1 MKWDELTKLLGAAAA
16 AVTAMFALF
25 NSVLSD
31 WVPPTEAMGT
41 PAVTGIASFVSL
53 VVLLMLVLVMRRRL
67 TLAHRR
73 QIAAAAGA
81 AALAGLAVAF
91 VYYGDLDEHVF
102 VWPPAAS
109 AQPDE
114 GEPRRHIRG
123 EFNEMGQQAS
133 RDLGLTAAIREAG
146 GLHKAMDDQ
155 TLWDESSRK
164 QVERRLVLLYVVM
177 TSLLSGA
184 VFGLALAV
192 MFSSPASAAPA
203 GSSQS
208 RG

>member
-1 MKWDELTKLLGAAAA
+1 MKWDELTRQLGAAAA

-31 WVPPTEAMGT
+31 WVPPAEAMGA

-53 VVLLMLVLVMRRRL
+53 VVLLVLVLVMRRRL
-67 TLAHRR
+67 TVAHRR

-81 AALAGLAVAF
+81 AAIAGLVVAY
-91 VYYGDLDEHVF
+91 VYYGDLDAHVF

-114 GEPRRHIRG
+114 GEPRRHLRG
-123 EFNEMGQQAS
+123 EFNEMGRQAS
-133 RDLGLTAAIREAG
+133 DVSLTAAITEAG
-146 GLHKAMDDQ
+146 GLHKAQADQ
-155 TLWDESSRK
+155 ALWDETSRQ

-184 VFGLALAV
+184 VFGLVLAV
-192 MFSSPASAAPA
+192 MFSSPASTA
-203 GSSQS
+203 
-208 RG
+208 

>member
-1 MKWDELTKLLGAAAA
+1 MKWDELSTQIKAAAGI
-16 AVTAMFALF
+16 VGVMFGLF

-31 WVPPTEAMGT
+31 WVPPTEAMGAL
-41 PAVTGIASFVSL
+41 AVTGIASFVSL
-53 VVLLMLVLVMRRRL
+53 VVLLVLVLVMRRRL

-73 QIAAAAGA
+73 QIAAVAAA
-81 AALAGLAVAF
+81 AALAGLAVAY
-91 VYYGDLDEHVF
+91 VYYGDLNEHVF

-114 GEPRRHIRG
+114 GEPRRHLRG
-123 EFNEMGQQAS
+123 EFNEMGRQAS
-133 RDLGLTAAIREAG
+133 DVNLTAAITEAG
-146 GLHKAMDDQ
+146 GLHKAQADQ
-155 TLWDESSRK
+155 ALWDEPSRQ

-192 MFSSPASAAPA
+192 MFSSPASTA
-203 GSSQS
+203 
-208 RG
+208 

>member
-1 MKWDELTKLLGAAAA
+1 MKWDELTRLLVAAAGVV
-16 AVTAMFALF
+16 VTTFGLF

-41 PAVTGIASFVSL
+41 LAVTGIAAFVSL
-53 VVLLMLVLVMRRRL
+53 VILLVLVLLMRRRL
-67 TLAHRR
+67 MLAHRR
-73 QIAAAAGA
+73 QIAAVAGGV
-81 AALAGLAVAF
+81 ALVGFAVGWH
-91 VYYGDLDEHVF
+91 YYGDLGEHVF
-102 VWPPAAS
+102 EWPPAAT
-109 AQPDE
+109 AQLDE

-123 EFNEMGQQAS
+123 EFNEMGQQAT
-133 RDLGLTAAIREAG
+133 RDVGLTAAIREAG

-203 GSSQS
+203 
-208 RG
+208 